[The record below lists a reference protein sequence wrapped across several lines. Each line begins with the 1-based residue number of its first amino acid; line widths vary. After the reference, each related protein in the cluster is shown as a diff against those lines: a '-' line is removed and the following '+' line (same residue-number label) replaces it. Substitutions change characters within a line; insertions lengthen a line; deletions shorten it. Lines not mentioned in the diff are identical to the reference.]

1 MHYIVTAKE
10 MKSYDANTIEV
21 LGIPSL
27 VLMER
32 AALCV
37 CEAITSYLDG
47 ILASKAKVLVLC
59 GSGNN
64 GADGLAVARLMSER
78 NVEAVV
84 CELGDE
90 ASATPEYKKQK
101 EILTYYDVSFC
112 SLHELEKHRD
122 SKVIVDAVFGIG
134 LKRDVAGEYAYAIE
148 SVNTWEGYR
157 IAVDIA
163 SGISADNGKVLG
175 VAFRADETV
184 TFAYAKRGQFI
195 APGKEYTG
203 RLTISDIG
211 ITDKSFLSDKP
222 EAFTYDKEDIES
234 LLPKRDDAGNKGT
247 FGKVLVIAGFENMA
261 GAAVLCA
268 KAALTMGAGMV
279 KVISAPEN
287 KEIIIGSCPEL
298 LYGTCEDLDSGLK
311 WADVVV
317 IGPGLGSS
325 PTAREMLEK
334 VLSESEL
341 PVVVDADGIN
351 MISMDNALRK
361 CLDDRAG
368 QNTETILTPHV
379 GELSRLSGFSVADI
393 KDSFME
399 TVKNLA
405 EAYGVILVGKDA
417 RSVVAGPFGKLY
429 LNVTGNSGMATAGSG
444 DVLAGIIGAL
454 LAQRMDGFDASALGV
469 YIHSLAGDAAAR
481 KLSEYGVTASKIIEN
496 IKEVT

>member
-32 AALCV
+32 AALSV
-37 CEAITSYLDG
+37 CDVVTSYLNRIAYG
-47 ILASKAKVLVLC
+47 KHKVLILC
-59 GSGNN
+59 GTGNN
-64 GADGLAVARLMSER
+64 GADGLAVARLLSEKGTTT
-78 NVEAVV
+78 VI

-90 ASATPEYKKQK
+90 TVASTEYKKQK
-101 EILTYYDVSFC
+101 EILTYCDVSYC
-112 SLHELEKHRD
+112 SLHELESHKD
-122 SKVIVDAVFGIG
+122 AAVVVDAVFGIG
-134 LKRDVAGEYAYAIE
+134 LKREVTGEFAFAIE
-148 SVNTWEGYR
+148 SVNAWNGYR

-163 SGISADNGKVLG
+163 SGVSADSGKILG
-175 VAFRADETV
+175 VGFMADETV

-203 RLTISDIG
+203 CLTISDIG

-222 EAFTYDKEDIES
+222 EAFTYDKEDVEK

-325 PTAREMLEK
+325 PAARAILEK
-334 VLSESEL
+334 VLSENDL
-341 PVVVDADGIN
+341 PIVVDADGIN
-351 MISMDNALRK
+351 LISMDNTLQK
-361 CLDDRAG
+361 YLEDRAG

-379 GELSRLSGFSVADI
+379 GELSRLSGFPVADI

-405 EAYGVILVGKDA
+405 EAYGVILVAKDA
-417 RSVVAGPFGKLY
+417 RSVVAGPYGKLY

-454 LAQRMDGFDASALGV
+454 LAQRMNGFDAGALGV
-469 YIHSLAGDAAAR
+469 YIHSLAGDVTAD